1 MRRCLLLASAATAV
15 LAFAPA
21 WAAQAQTA
29 PEGAAVEEV
38 IVTATKTGDTN
49 LQKTALSVAVVR
61 GEDLVKSNIRTI
73 KDLTLMVP
81 SLVVTT
87 NNANPQIYVRGVGGA
102 QGLEGD
108 VSIYFDGVYLSRP
121 SVILQTNFNDLERV
135 EVLQGPQG
143 TVFGRNSAGGA
154 INFISKAPSRTFTFN
169 NTLQL
174 GNYSLFDEA
183 FSISGPLTDK
193 VQGRLS
199 FSHFQHSGYLM
210 NVNPVG
216 GRADAANRS
225 SVRAT
230 VRWEPSDKI
239 SNTVRA
245 DYLYV
250 HEKWGTNLTFLSP
263 TVGLTWSD
271 PILEQIQGQYDKINV
286 WNIPYQTEK
295 AFGLSNDFSWKLND
309 NLTLRS
315 QSAVRTDFADNRQA
329 GATSVKYQS
338 IFSRIVET
346 QYSQEFNII
355 NKFGPLSGVVGAY
368 YFNEKTKFTGVSVNF
383 GGTLKVPNPAGGSET
398 FQVTH
403 LPVVSKA
410 VFFEE
415 TYHFTPEFSFTL
427 GARYTKDQKV
437 MDTQNST
444 FTLPVGFPA
453 GNYDYLIGG
462 RPLVAVPSPAE
473 NPYIRS
479 AHVAGAKPPLRQDA
493 SATTPKAAFNWQIT
507 PDALLYVSASK
518 GFKSGGFSSTAR
530 QDQGSD
536 FGPEKVTAYEL
547 GAKTDWLAHTMR
559 VNLSLFRYNWT
570 GQQFNAE
577 VAPQLSVVANAGASR
592 TNGFEANIIWK
603 PIPDLMLTAST
614 TLLDSKYT
622 DFPTYTFPGGFRP
635 LLLLAKDPSYNVATG
650 TYNARGKHLVNAP
663 KASVN
668 FTAQKDWKLGRG
680 ANIFLRGEWSHTSR
694 VFFDPTNIPIASR
707 PPTRISNASAG
718 YTPANAHW
726 DFVVWVKNI
735 EGERYVNGIAAP
747 NVITAPVTAPR
758 TFGVRVNYNY

>member
-1 MRRCLLLASAATAV
+1 MTGAALTV

-87 NNANPQIYVRGVGGA
+87 NNVNPQIYVRGVGGA
-102 QGLEGD
+102 QGLESD

-143 TVFGRNSAGGA
+143 TVFGRNSTGGA

-183 FSISGPLTDK
+183 FSISGPLADK
-193 VQGRLS
+193 VQARLS
-199 FSHFQHSGYLM
+199 FSHLQRSGYLT
-210 NVNPVG
+210 NVNPAVG
-216 GRADAANRS
+216 GRPDAANRS
-225 SVRAT
+225 SLRAT
-230 VRWEPSDKI
+230 VRWEPTDTI
-239 SNTVRA
+239 TNTVRA

-250 HEKWGTNLTFLSP
+250 HEQWATNNTFLSP
-263 TVGLTWSD
+263 TLGITWSE
-271 PILEQIQGQYDKINV
+271 PILEQIQGQYDKVNV
-286 WNIPYQTEK
+286 WNVPYQTEK
-295 AFGLSNDFSWKLND
+295 AFGLSNEFSWKLND
-309 NLTLRS
+309 NLTLKS
-315 QSAVRTDFADNRQA
+315 QSAVRTDFSDNRQA
-329 GATSVKYQS
+329 GLTSDRNKS
-338 IFSRIVET
+338 GFSRYVET
-346 QYSQEFNII
+346 QYSQEFNLI

-368 YFNEKTKFTGVSVNF
+368 YFNEKTKFTGVSLNY
-383 GGTLKVPNPAGGSET
+383 GGNLLVPSPAGGRQT
-398 FQVTH
+398 FQITN

-415 TYHFTPEFSFTL
+415 TYHFTPEFSFSL

-444 FTLPVGFPA
+444 FTLPVGFPV
-453 GNYDYLIGG
+453 GFDYLTGG
-462 RPLVAVPSPAE
+462 RPFTTVASPAE

-518 GFKSGGFSSTAR
+518 GFKSGGFSPTAR
-530 QDQGSD
+530 QDEGAS
-536 FGPEKVTAYEL
+536 FGPEKLTAYEV
-547 GAKTDWLAHTMR
+547 GAKTDWLAHTLR

-570 GQQFNAE
+570 GQQFNAA
-577 VAPQLSVVANAGASR
+577 VTPQLTVVANAGASR

-603 PIPDLMLTAST
+603 PIQDLMLTAST
-614 TLLDSKYT
+614 TLLDSQYT
-622 DFPTYTFPGGFRP
+622 DFPAYTFPVGFRP
-635 LLLLAKDPSYNVATG
+635 LLLLAKDPNYNVATG
-650 TYNARGKHLVNAP
+650 TYNAKGKHLVNAP
-663 KASVN
+663 NVSVN
-668 FTAQKDWKLGRG
+668 FTAQKDWKLARG

-694 VFFDPTNIPIASR
+694 MFFDPTNIPIASR
-707 PPTRISNASAG
+707 PPTRITNASAG

-735 EGERYVNGIAAP
+735 EGERYVNGIYATGT
-747 NVITAPVTAPR
+747 VTAPVTAPR
-758 TFGVRVNYNY
+758 TFGVRINYNY